1 MALFGRE
8 SQLHLLAIHFFFISF
23 RRPNRKISEIKKI
36 KTRSLKI
43 ETLIGERER
52 ERLYG
57 NANVVE
63 EGVMIGG
70 GREMVVVEIRVLRRE
85 RKRGTSGGGTTGR
98 IRGEDIFVGE
108 IKKVV
113 DSK

>member
-1 MALFGRE
+1 M
-8 SQLHLLAIHFFFISF
+8 SCVITLHTK
-23 RRPNRKISEIKKI
+23 NTTKI
-36 KTRSLKI
+36 KTQSLFQSRNFDWRK
-43 ETLIGERER
+43 REG

-70 GREMVVVEIRVLRRE
+70 GREMVVVETRVLRRRE
-85 RKRGTSGGGTTGR
+85 RRRGSSGGGTTGR
-98 IRGEDIFVGE
+98 RSGEDVFVGE